1 MDICLMNT
9 TIGKTKMTKF
19 RFSSRDQ
26 SKRQAEIELRKI
38 LDTLKPEQQDKLM
51 EALHAMQKQLFFQ
64 EPWLLKKFSGIEQ
77 AEILAQFTKDEQ
89 MIMLARF
96 DLELQHWRNRNGK

>member
-1 MDICLMNT
+1 MNT

-19 RFSSRDQ
+19 RFSSRDNN
-26 SKRQAEIELRKI
+26 KRQAEIELRKI

-51 EALHAMQKQLFFQ
+51 AALHGMQKQLFFQ
-64 EPWLLKKFSGIEQ
+64 EPWLLKKFSGSEQ
-77 AEILAQFTKDEQ
+77 AEILAQFTKEEQ

-96 DLELQHWRNRNGK
+96 DLELQHWRNRKRGS